1 MTHNEVRN
9 PNLQFSLLVS
19 LSSLFWF
26 PVNSFTLLVHSHSSY
41 CIMYVDKQMIHSIQ
55 YIYSCKIYQLLILIL
70 LILKYI
76 YYEKITLTYYFNIR
90 Y

>member
-1 MTHNEVRN
+1 
-9 PNLQFSLLVS
+9 
-19 LSSLFWF
+19 
-26 PVNSFTLLVHSHSSY
+26 
-41 CIMYVDKQMIHSIQ
+41 MYVDKQMIHSIQ